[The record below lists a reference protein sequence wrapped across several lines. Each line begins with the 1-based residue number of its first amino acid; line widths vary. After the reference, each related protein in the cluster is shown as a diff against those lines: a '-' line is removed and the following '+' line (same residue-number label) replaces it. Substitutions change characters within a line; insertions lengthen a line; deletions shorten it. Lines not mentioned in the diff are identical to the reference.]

1 MKQNE
6 QTSLL
11 GKCLTTY
18 IRQLDQHNNIK
29 SNIVYVTTRPYKSR
43 KLVVKKQSI
52 KVILS
57 INATPYLLPKPRHC
71 SNMVLGITL

>member
-1 MKQNE
+1 MEQNE

-43 KLVVKKQSI
+43 KLVVKSNQLKLFLALTRLLICSRSL
-52 KVILS
+52 VIAVTWFLE
-57 INATPYLLPKPRHC
+57 
-71 SNMVLGITL
+71 